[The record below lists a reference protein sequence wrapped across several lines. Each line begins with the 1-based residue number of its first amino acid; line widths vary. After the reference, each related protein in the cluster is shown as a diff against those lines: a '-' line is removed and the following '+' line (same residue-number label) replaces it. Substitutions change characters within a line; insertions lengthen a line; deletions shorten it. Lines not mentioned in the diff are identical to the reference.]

1 MTREEFT
8 ERVGLNVSDGIFE
21 VWNGVYMSSDKDKD
35 EFCKPFATKKGHLDL
50 SRSMVIEIAELKKK
64 IRVQKESYDRQVE
77 LATSYQVRISITRK
91 RPSTMS
97 FTRNMRK
104 SAKSDRSRKKAR
116 TDNKPNQR
124 IIMDKT
130 RQAKAESLHEWKS
143 QMADFL
149 LERAQKF
156 GDITLH
162 IKAADLIGMKEV
174 IRRKI
179 IKGLPLW
186 EVDRVWLKNNL
197 K

>member
-1 MTREEFT
+1 
-8 ERVGLNVSDGIFE
+8 
-21 VWNGVYMSSDKDKD
+21 
-35 EFCKPFATKKGHLDL
+35 
-50 SRSMVIEIAELKKK
+50 
-64 IRVQKESYDRQVE
+64 
-77 LATSYQVRISITRK
+77 
-91 RPSTMS
+91 
-97 FTRNMRK
+97 
-104 SAKSDRSRKKAR
+104 
-116 TDNKPNQR
+116 
-124 IIMDKT
+124 MDKT
-130 RQAKAESLHEWKS
+130 RQAKAESLHEWKY

-162 IKAADLIGMKEV
+162 IKASELIGMKEV